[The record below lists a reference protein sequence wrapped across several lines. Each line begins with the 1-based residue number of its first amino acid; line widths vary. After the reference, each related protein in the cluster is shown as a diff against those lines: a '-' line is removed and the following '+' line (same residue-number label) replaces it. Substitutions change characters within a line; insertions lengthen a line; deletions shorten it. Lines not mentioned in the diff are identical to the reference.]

1 MYVYDINYNNYCTST
16 HNSMFTILNNFV
28 HIYVYGYNIY
38 TYVYISTY
46 VYIYIHTYI
55 HMFIYLHMYMYKMF
69 KFISSINEIS
79 KGPFLFKVNYFRK
92 NFNLLIP

>member
-46 VYIYIHTYI
+46 VY
-55 HMFIYLHMYMYKMF
+55 
-69 KFISSINEIS
+69 
-79 KGPFLFKVNYFRK
+79 V
-92 NFNLLIP
+92 